1 MSNNNLSK
9 AVDKGL
15 IKPNQVFQ
23 SMVRGSDPI
32 RAFGETEMRVAPMY
46 MDMLEKTPGVSR
58 FSNQGMS
65 INDLDDEQLKILKDV
80 EYRLRKEQLVPTFTV
95 HHNWLAA
102 LDKFIG
108 EIQDE
113 LIVLPFPQC
122 RFVLQYEAEVRAGY
136 VEQDPDTLKITV
148 TAVTN
153 SDGGLSEELS
163 DVFKRHVA
171 AVCVALEMELAG
183 KIGEVVKDLGKSS
196 VASGV
201 YKEEYKILP
210 ITKKST
216 AGSHNINTGKTKQRF
231 HVRRSHWKTVK
242 GVRKRIKWYFAG
254 NIELGIIVKDYAI
267 E

>member
-1 MSNNNLSK
+1 MSYNNLSK

-15 IKPNQVFQ
+15 IKPNQVLQ

-32 RAFGETEMRVAPMY
+32 RAFGETEMRVVPSY
-46 MDMLEKTPGVSR
+46 LNQSR

-65 INDLDDEQLKILKDV
+65 INDLDDEQLNILRDV
-80 EYRLRKEQLVPTFTV
+80 EYRLRKEQLIPTFTV

-113 LIVLPFPQC
+113 LIVLPFPHC
-122 RFVLQYEAEVRAGY
+122 RFVLQYEAEVHSGY
-136 VEQDPDTLKITV
+136 VEQDPDTLQINV

-153 SDGGLSEELS
+153 SEGKLAEDLSE
-163 DVFKRHVA
+163 VFKRHVA
-171 AVCVALEMELAG
+171 AACVALEMELAG
-183 KIGEVVKDLGKSS
+183 QTGDVAKDLGKSS
-196 VASGV
+196 VSSGV

-210 ITKKST
+210 IVKKSK

-231 HVRRSHWKTVK
+231 HIKRSHWRTIK
-242 GVRKRIKWYFAG
+242 GVRTRIKWFFAG
-254 NIELGIIVKDYAI
+254 DIELGIIVKDYAI